1 MANIF
6 WITCPKCE
14 KRFYAELSMLRIKT
28 QFHCPFCDAYF
39 EKKDIEK
46 TKEGG

>member
-6 WITCPKCE
+6 WITCPKCK

-28 QFHCPFCDAYF
+28 QYHCPYCDVYF
-39 EKKDIEK
+39 EKADIREL
-46 TKEGG
+46 KEGK